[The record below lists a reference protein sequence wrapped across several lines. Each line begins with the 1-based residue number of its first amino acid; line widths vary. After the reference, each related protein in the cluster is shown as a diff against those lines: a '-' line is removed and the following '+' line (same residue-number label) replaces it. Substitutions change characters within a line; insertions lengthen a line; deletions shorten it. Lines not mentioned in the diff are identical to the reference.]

1 VWGATEAAQQALTKV
16 ALDRTWRAAWE
27 TADATQR
34 QLIRNHVAMYDVL
47 WDSLFLLI
55 LLAFLAGSIFLA
67 VATRKTGGLGRWVS
81 VAFAA
86 GAAITVLN
94 LLPELGVKVPAQ
106 TEWLYPLLQPAGRA
120 LIGVWLWRE
129 APRDPGGK

>member
-1 VWGATEAAQQALTKV
+1 
-16 ALDRTWRAAWE
+16 TWRPAWE

-34 QLIRNHVAMYDVL
+34 QLIRNHVAIYDVL

-55 LLAFLAGSIFLA
+55 LLAFLAGRIFLA
-67 VATRKTGGLGRWVS
+67 VATQKTGGLGRWVS

-106 TEWLYPLLQPAGRA
+106 TEWLYPLPPPAGRV
-120 LIGVWLWRE
+120 LLRVLLW
-129 APRDPGGK
+129 AAGG